1 MPNPA
6 RERIA
11 RDPTDDPHHAIARG
25 VLETLRR
32 LGGGPDPRRL
42 ADFTQS
48 LLAPEPSAFEASVTA
63 LLAEGVAREELVD
76 RYVPAAARALGEG
89 WVDGSLGFAVV
100 TVGSARLQALVRELA
115 DDQDVTATGAGG
127 AGRTALVVLPE
138 GQAHSLG
145 AVIAADQLRR
155 AGISTR
161 LVMGRSE
168 RELASILRGG
178 RYDAVLLSV
187 GCGTPLASIASLAT
201 SIRGAASDPVAI
213 ALGGSIATAHP
224 GAPGADD
231 DTRSGDAA
239 HDLARIEALT
249 GVDFVGGDVMAALE
263 ACGLAA
269 FRRRAPS
276 PCRLQGRVR
285 SAP

>member
-11 RDPTDDPHHAIARG
+11 RDRTEDPHHALARG

-48 LLAPEPSAFEASVTA
+48 LLASEPCAFEASVTA
-63 LLAEGVAREELVD
+63 LLADGVAREELVD

-115 DDQDVTATGAGG
+115 GDPDAVAPGAGG
-127 AGRTALVVLPE
+127 TGRTALVVLPE

-145 AVIAADQLRR
+145 AVVAADQLRR

-187 GCGTPLASIASLAT
+187 GCGTPLARVAALAT
-201 SIRGAASDPVAI
+201 CIRGASADPVAI
-213 ALGGSIATAHP
+213 ALGGSIATAPP

-231 DTRSGDAA
+231 DTRSGDAT
-239 HDLARIEALT
+239 HDLARIEAIT
-249 GVDFVGGDVMAALE
+249 GVDFVGGDVMAAVE
-263 ACGLAA
+263 ACGLVAS
-269 FRRRAPS
+269 RRRAPS
-276 PCRLQGRVR
+276 PCASRGRVR
-285 SAP
+285 AAP